1 MCCIRG
7 EFRRGLVQ
15 GIRGKRCEASTIIL
29 VVFSWV
35 LRLWDSVSWDVF
47 IEICLFIGI
56 WYTFTTLVIE
66 SWATLMEILPLT
78 VFLLLGL
85 LVLVGPIVLLVS
97 VLSMLLRMV
106 NSSVKIYFMRL
117 AIFKPIVKE
126 VCILMIL
133 LILWCR
139 KGHLLQ
145 IWLYCGRLT
154 ELELLLGPNI

>member
-1 MCCIRG
+1 MCCIGG

-29 VVFSWV
+29 VMFSWV
-35 LRLWDSVSWDVF
+35 LRLWDSVGWGVF
-47 IEICLFIGI
+47 IQICLFIGI
-56 WYTFTTLVIE
+56 WYTFT
-66 SWATLMEILPLT
+66 EILPLT

-85 LVLVGPIVLLVS
+85 LVLVSPIVLLVC
-97 VLSMLLRMV
+97 VLSMLLRMM

-117 AIFKPIVKE
+117 AIFKPIKE
-126 VCILMIL
+126 VCKLMIL

-154 ELELLLGPNI
+154 ELELLLSSNI